1 MERFLRWA
9 LVASVVVGVQVAIT
23 AGSEAWVALNLDAP
37 PIVRDDFF
45 GPELGISADAQRD
58 IWLAGVSGQ
67 RTALHN
73 MQPWR
78 VGTLAL
84 LALASGLV
92 AAQAFRMR
100 FSAPSADLAVTQAR
114 LATAAAL
121 FRTLDGA
128 QNLVIARVASTAFVD
143 ALIANHVPQ
152 AELYRDVV
160 IAAACTGSVL
170 FSLLVVLLFL
180 VIRGYFR
187 SETVQALLSA
197 PR

>member
-84 LALASGLV
+84 LEHEGAESGLIN
-92 AAQAFRMR
+92 
-100 FSAPSADLAVTQAR
+100 LQAR
-114 LATAAAL
+114 FLGHLQSQVDREAVRVMEGEGFGTGQRNAGSL
-121 FRTLDGA
+121 GFRYGIFQPCGA
-128 QNLVIARVASTAFVD
+128 
-143 ALIANHVPQ
+143 
-152 AELYRDVV
+152 
-160 IAAACTGSVL
+160 
-170 FSLLVVLLFL
+170 
-180 VIRGYFR
+180 
-187 SETVQALLSA
+187 
-197 PR
+197 

>member
-1 MERFLRWA
+1 MERFFRWA
-9 LVASVVVGVQVAIT
+9 LVASVVVGVQVALS
-23 AGSEAWVALNLDAP
+23 AGSEAFVALNLDAP

-45 GPELGISADAQRD
+45 GPELGISAEAQRE

-78 VGTLAL
+78 VGTLLL

-100 FSAPSADLAVTQAR
+100 FSPPAAQLAVTQGR
-114 LATAAAL
+114 LATAAAI

-128 QNLVIARVASTAFVD
+128 QNLVIARVAATTFVD
-143 ALIANHVPQ
+143 ALVAHQVPEAQ
-152 AELYRDVV
+152 HYRDVI
-160 IAAACTGSVL
+160 IAAACTGSVM
-170 FSLLVVLLFL
+170 FSLAVVILFL
-180 VIRGYFR
+180 VIRGYVR
-187 SETVQALLSA
+187 SETVKALLKE
-197 PR
+197 